1 MSCFGP
7 MCTLLLLR
15 RYLFFRAS
23 NWWCLNI
30 QLVIFRFERVFF
42 LPVLFA
48 SFDSVWLICINAMQ
62 RRVCRSIEMH
72 SFWGKHQTSCAMT
85 DKKSKLPSSIIERD
99 TKRSFDYWFS
109 LFFLSSNSRSR
120 VKFVCRE
127 IAWFW
132 WITSSEPRQFT
143 ERGIEIEA
151 IFNALKSA
159 RHKSESLNL
168 SRASA
173 SSFTPKKPEN

>member
-1 MSCFGP
+1 

-48 SFDSVWLICINAMQ
+48 SFDSVWLICINATQ

-109 LFFLSSNSRSR
+109 LFF
-120 VKFVCRE
+120 FIIEFAFACE
-127 IAWFW
+127 ICVSWDCMILMNNLQWTKA
-132 WITSSEPRQFT
+132 IYRARNRN
-143 ERGIEIEA
+143 RGN
-151 IFNALKSA
+151 FQRLKKSA

-173 SSFTPKKPEN
+173 SSFTPKKNRKLKPTK